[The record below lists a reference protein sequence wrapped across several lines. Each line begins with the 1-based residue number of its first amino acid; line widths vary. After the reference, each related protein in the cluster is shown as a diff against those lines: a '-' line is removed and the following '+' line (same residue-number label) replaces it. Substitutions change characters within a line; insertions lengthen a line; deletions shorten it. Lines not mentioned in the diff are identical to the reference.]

1 MYSPAGAGLFCSFN
15 VVKQFSF
22 GKQEKLKRRKQ
33 IDALFADGKSLTQFP
48 VRLKY
53 RFVTSPESEMPVQAG
68 VSVSRKNF
76 KRAVDRNRLK
86 RLLREAYRLQKG
98 NLLKTM
104 AEKNTQVQLFLIY
117 TDKTIAS
124 FAVVQE
130 AVKKCLHQLQ
140 QKAQIFNENA
150 D

>member
-1 MYSPAGAGLFCSFN
+1 MRGFFVALI

-22 GKQEKLKRRKQ
+22 GKAEKLKRRKQ
-33 IDALFADGKSLTQFP
+33 IDGLFADGKSITQFP

-53 RFVTSPESEMPVQAG
+53 RFVPAAEGVVPAQAG

-98 NLLKTM
+98 DLIKTM
-104 AEKNTQVQLFLIY
+104 AEKKQQVQLFLIY

-124 FAVVQE
+124 FEVVRE

-140 QKAQIFNENA
+140 QKAQTLNE
-150 D
+150 DPD